1 LEKEPSKDWQ
11 ASNDP
16 DAKRQPA
23 VPLTPREVR
32 KFRKAIYS
40 YYSEHGR
47 ELPWRRTQDPYRIL
61 VSEIM
66 LQQTQ
71 VERVVEKYPV
81 FVRRF
86 SNFRA
91 LADAPLHDV
100 LAAWQGLGYNRR
112 AASLK
117 KIGEIVAE
125 HHEGRLRADADF
137 LTGLPGIGYNTACA
151 ILAFAFNKPVVFIET
166 NIRTVFIHF
175 FFSDR
180 DDIRDSEILALVEQT
195 LDGENPCA
203 WYSALMD
210 YGTMLKR
217 THGSTNPKSAHYQKQ
232 SPFKGSDRQVRG
244 MVLKV
249 IIDHHHLTDAEI
261 VERLELPFE
270 RARKALDALQKEG
283 FVRELEGR
291 YSIA

>member
-1 LEKEPSKDWQ
+1 M
-11 ASNDP
+11 
-16 DAKRQPA
+16 
-23 VPLTPREVR
+23 PLIPREVR

-47 ELPWRRTQDPYRIL
+47 ELPWRQTQDPYRIL

-71 VERVVEKYPV
+71 VERVLEKYPG
-81 FVRRF
+81 FIRQF
-86 SNFRA
+86 PNFRA
-91 LADAPLHDV
+91 LADAPLRDV
-100 LAAWQGLGYNRR
+100 LTAWQGLGYNRR

-117 KIGEIVAE
+117 KIGEIVTE
-125 HHEGRLRADADF
+125 VHGGGLRADVDF

-166 NIRTVFIHF
+166 NIRTVFIHH
-175 FFSDR
+175 FFSERDAVR
-180 DDIRDSEILALVEQT
+180 DDEILPLVDRT
-195 LDGENPCA
+195 LDCENPCG

-210 YGTMLKR
+210 YGTMLKK
-217 THGSTNPKSAHYQKQ
+217 THGSINPKSAHYQKQ

-244 MVLKV
+244 MVLKA
-249 IIDHHHLTDAEI
+249 IIDHHRLTDEEI
-261 VERLELPFE
+261 VETLQLPFE

-283 FVRELEGR
+283 FVREQEGR
-291 YSIA
+291 YSIAGEV

>member
-1 LEKEPSKDWQ
+1 MVGAVSG
-11 ASNDP
+11 
-16 DAKRQPA
+16 KRRGDEARKPN
-23 VPLTPREVR
+23 VPLTPGAAR
-32 KFRKAIYS
+32 KFRKIIYS
-40 YYSEHGR
+40 YYSQHGR

-71 VERVVEKYPV
+71 VERVLEKYPD
-81 FVRRF
+81 FVQQF
-86 SNFRA
+86 PSFRA
-91 LADAPLHDV
+91 LADGPLRDV
-100 LAAWQGLGYNRR
+100 LTAWQGLGYNRR

-125 HHEGRLRADADF
+125 DRDGRLRADVDF
-137 LTGLPGIGYNTACA
+137 LSGLPGIGYNTACA

-175 FFSDR
+175 FFSGR
-180 DDIRDSEILALVEQT
+180 DAVRDNEILPLVEQT
-195 LDGENPCA
+195 LDCENPCA

-210 YGTMLKR
+210 YGTMLKK
-217 THGSTNPKSAHYQKQ
+217 TYGSTNPKSAHYQKQ
-232 SPFKGSDRQVRG
+232 SPFKDSDRQIRG

-249 IIDHHHLTDAEI
+249 IIAHHRLTDEEI
-261 VERLELPFE
+261 VERLQLPIE

-283 FVRELEGR
+283 FVREQEGR